1 MRDEIELRSEAGFS
15 MPANYRVE
23 DRETTFRV
31 MLAVFGCCSAAGFVL
46 GLQIAGV
53 L

>member
-1 MRDEIELRSEAGFS
+1 MHDEIQFRTEAGFS
-15 MPANYRVE
+15 MPADYKIE

-31 MLAVFGCCSAAGFVL
+31 MLAVFGCCSAAGLVL

-53 L
+53 I

>member
-1 MRDEIELRSEAGFS
+1 MHDEIHFRTEAGFS
-15 MPANYRVE
+15 MPADYKIE

-31 MLAVFGCCSAAGFVL
+31 MLAVFGCCSAAGLVL

-53 L
+53 I

>member
-1 MRDEIELRSEAGFS
+1 MRDEVQFHTEAGFS
-15 MPANYRVE
+15 LPANYKIE

-46 GLQIAGV
+46 GLQIAG
-53 L
+53 LI

>member
-1 MRDEIELRSEAGFS
+1 MREEVQFRTEVGFS
-15 MPANYRVE
+15 LPADYKIE

-46 GLQIAGV
+46 GLQIAG
-53 L
+53 LI

>member
-1 MRDEIELRSEAGFS
+1 MHDEIQFRTEAGFS
-15 MPANYRVE
+15 MPADYKIE

-31 MLAVFGCCSAAGFVL
+31 MLAVFGCCSAAGLVL

>member
-1 MRDEIELRSEAGFS
+1 MHDEIQFRTEAGFS
-15 MPANYRVE
+15 MPADYKIE

-31 MLAVFGCCSAAGFVL
+31 MLAVFGCCSAAGLLL

-53 L
+53 I

>member
-1 MRDEIELRSEAGFS
+1 MRDEIQFRTEAGFS

-31 MLAVFGCCSAAGFVL
+31 MLAVFGCCFAAGVVL
-46 GLQIAGV
+46 GLQIAG
-53 L
+53 LI